1 MTIERTRGF
10 LGHVFGLLTI
20 TAALAGCGAPDGSSG
35 SASEASASSTI
46 AGAATTSPTVSG
58 SPAATVAAN
67 TAYSF
72 RPTSRSPLGMALT
85 FSIQNKPSW
94 ASFGLLTGQL
104 SGTPSASET
113 GKYSGIIIAASD
125 GTTSTALPGFSIQV
139 TPATRPPVAA
149 SSSGGTSSG
158 ASSSSSSSGGTV
170 ASTTGSAS
178 LSWSAPTQNT
188 DGTALTNLAGYDIYY
203 GTSATAMTQKVTIT
217 TAGLQ
222 TYVISN
228 LSSGKWYFEVIA
240 VNSTGVESNPSGAVS
255 MTI

>member
-1 MTIERTRGF
+1 
-10 LGHVFGLLTI
+10 
-20 TAALAGCGAPDGSSG
+20 
-35 SASEASASSTI
+35 
-46 AGAATTSPTVSG
+46 
-58 SPAATVAAN
+58 
-67 TAYSF
+67 
-72 RPTSRSPLGMALT
+72 
-85 FSIQNKPSW
+85 
-94 ASFGLLTGQL
+94 
-104 SGTPSASET
+104 
-113 GKYSGIIIAASD
+113 
-125 GTTSTALPGFSIQV
+125 
-139 TPATRPPVAA
+139 
-149 SSSGGTSSG
+149 
-158 ASSSSSSSGGTV
+158 V